1 MLSCMRERKS
11 RLRIIA
17 TLLAHGWMRKT
28 GVLKT
33 QISAKEVLNPGEDR
47 VARDLENALAT
58 FQAYLDQAG
67 ITADSVAGSRIVEI
81 GPGLNSAVALQFI
94 AAGARQ
100 VICVDK
106 FVPRSFSAYHDKLY
120 GTLRT
125 RLPAA
130 HRHNFDAA
138 VDLESRTFNP
148 ERILYIH
155 GGFESLQPVFQEESV
170 DFIVSNAVIEEIYDI
185 ETALDLMCALLRP
198 GGYMIHKIDFCDYGL
213 FSRYGYSPFEFLT
226 IPEWIYRAMA
236 EATGQPNRRLMDA
249 YRNKLHALGY
259 ETRFTGLMRYKLSQE
274 SIDEI
279 RPRLLP
285 RFRKIATE
293 DLAVSGAYLVARKP
307 ARESILRPLR
317 EREGHVGSA

>member
-1 MLSCMRERKS
+1 MLCCMRDRKS

-17 TLLAHGWMRKT
+17 TLLVHSWLRKT
-28 GVLKT
+28 GVLET
-33 QISAKEVLNPGEDR
+33 QISANKTLNPGEDR
-47 VARDLENALAT
+47 AKRDLENALAT

-67 ITADSVAGSRIVEI
+67 VTADSVSGSRIIEI
-81 GPGLNSAVALQFI
+81 GPGVNSAVALQFI

-120 GTLRT
+120 GMLRT

-130 HRHNFDAA
+130 HGHNFDAA
-138 VDLESRTFNP
+138 INIEARTFNP

-155 GGFESLQPVFQEESV
+155 GGFESLRLIVQDGSV
-170 DFIVSNAVIEEIYDI
+170 DFIVSNAVIEEIYDV
-185 ETALDLMCALLRP
+185 ETALDQMCALLRP

-236 EATGQPNRRLMDA
+236 EATGQPNRRLIDA
-249 YRNKLHALGY
+249 YRNKFNALGY
-259 ETRFTGLMRYKLSQE
+259 DTRFTDVVSYHLSEE
-274 SIDEI
+274 SIAEI

-307 ARESILRPLR
+307 GLR
-317 EREGHVGSA
+317 EREGHVRSA

>member
-1 MLSCMRERKS
+1 MRDRKS

-17 TLLAHGWMRKT
+17 TLLVHSWLRKT
-28 GVLKT
+28 GVVKT
-33 QISAKEVLNPGEDR
+33 QISANGTLNPGEDR
-47 VARDLENALAT
+47 VTCDLENALAT

-67 ITADSVAGSRIVEI
+67 VTADSVSGSRILEV
-81 GPGLNSAVALQFI
+81 GPGVNSAVALQFI

-125 RLPAA
+125 RLPAV
-130 HRHNFDAA
+130 HRHKFDAA

-155 GGFESLQPVFQEESV
+155 GGFENLKLVVQEESV

-213 FSRYGYSPFEFLT
+213 FSRYGHSPFEFLT

-236 EATGQPNRRLMDA
+236 EATGQPNRSLIDV
-249 YRNKLHALGY
+249 YRNKFNALGY
-259 ETRFTGLMRYKLSQE
+259 QTRFTDLKSYNLSQE
-274 SIDEI
+274 SMDEI

-293 DLAVSGAYLVARKP
+293 DLVVSGAYLVARKP
-307 ARESILRPLR
+307 CA
-317 EREGHVGSA
+317 